1 MTTSPTDKNISKKA
15 SEIISPTKEDTLVY
29 VAELLVELEKMTKGA
44 GFPMVSFLLSMA
56 AREASHEIFD
66 KGLFITT
73 TRQ

>member
-1 MTTSPTDKNISKKA
+1 MTISPTDKNVSQNQSVMIA
-15 SEIISPTKEDTLVY
+15 PTREDTLIY
-29 VAELLVELEKMTKGA
+29 VAELLVELEKMTKDA
-44 GFPMVSFLLSMA
+44 NFPVMAFLLSMA

>member
-1 MTTSPTDKNISKKA
+1 MTSESVDNTTQSDTSMLVPTR
-15 SEIISPTKEDTLVY
+15 EDTLIY
-29 VAELLVELEKMTKGA
+29 VAELVVELEKMAKDA
-44 GFPMVSFLLSMA
+44 DIPLVSFLLSMA

>member
-1 MTTSPTDKNISKKA
+1 MTSKSVNNTTQSDTAMLVPTR
-15 SEIISPTKEDTLVY
+15 EDTLIY
-29 VAELLVELEKMTKGA
+29 VAELVVELEKMAKDA
-44 GFPMVSFLLSMA
+44 DFPLVSYLLSMA

>member
-1 MTTSPTDKNISKKA
+1 MTTSSTDKNISKTS
-15 SEIISPTKEDTLVY
+15 SEVIAPTREDTLVY
-29 VAELLVELEKMTKGA
+29 VAELLMELDKMTKDA
-44 GFPMVSFLLSMA
+44 GFPMISFLLSMA

>member
-1 MTTSPTDKNISKKA
+1 MTSESVDNTPQSGASMLAPTR
-15 SEIISPTKEDTLVY
+15 EDTLIY
-29 VAELLVELEKMTKGA
+29 VAELVVELEKMAKDA
-44 GFPMVSFLLSMA
+44 DIPLVSFLLSMA

>member
-1 MTTSPTDKNISKKA
+1 MTSESVNNTTQSDTAILVPTR
-15 SEIISPTKEDTLVY
+15 EDTLIY
-29 VAELLVELEKMTKGA
+29 VAELVVELEKMAKDA
-44 GFPMVSFLLSMA
+44 DFPLVSYLLSMA